1 MAKRID
7 TDELSLLSFEDLVS
21 MIDQLKKEI
30 SRRKKVMKQT
40 NTKTYGKR

>member
-40 NTKTYGKR
+40 NTKTHGKR